1 MLLDLEPEV
10 QVQYN
15 LNIAKLDD
23 LVRFDRP
30 AISVLDVICAHFLIA
45 NYFYLEGYGIG
56 GIGIKDPKLLES
68 AVYRQVSSYGGKDKW
83 NDLFDL
89 VATTLFGIVKNHA
102 FYDGNKRTALLSS
115 LYQLYEN
122 GFCPSVDQTQFEELV
137 VQIAENNLSK
147 YSRYKDLLKNKESDP
162 EVKFISKWLRDN
174 TRRIDK
180 RTYEITYRELKQI
193 LSKFN
198 FEIENIGQNKADI
211 IQKVK
216 VKKGFLFK
224 KESEETVKIG
234 TIGFHSWGSK
244 VPHGTVKQA
253 RRLTKL
259 THDDGYDSAAF
270 FKGVDPM
277 QQLIAGYREPLIRLA
292 DR

>member
-10 QVQYN
+10 QIQYN
-15 LNIAKLDD
+15 INIAKLDD

-56 GIGIKDPKLLES
+56 GIGIRDPSLLES
-68 AVYRQVSSYGGKDKW
+68 AVFRQVSSYDGKQKW

-89 VATTLFGIVKNHA
+89 VATTMFRIVKNHA

-122 GFCPSVDQTQFEELV
+122 GYCPSVDQAQFEDLV
-137 VQIAENNLSK
+137 VQIAENNLIK
-147 YSRYKDLLKNKESDP
+147 YRRYHDLVKSGEPDP

-174 TRRIDK
+174 TRKVDK
-180 RTYEITYRELKQI
+180 RTYEITYRELKVI
-193 LSKFN
+193 LQRFD
-198 FEIENIGQNKADI
+198 FELDNVGQNKIDI
-211 IQKVK
+211 VKTRK
-216 VKKGFLFK
+216 VKKGIIFK
-224 KESEETVKIG
+224 KEIEETSKIG

-253 RRLTKL
+253 RKLTNL